1 MNLIYVA
8 SGGALG
14 SVVRYLMM
22 SVITKVA
29 GYDFPYGT
37 LAVNIIGS
45 CLMGV
50 LIGWLAKASGGFEQA
65 RVFIGVGV
73 LGGFTTFSA
82 FSLDVVTMFERGDHV
97 GVLLYI
103 FASVT
108 CSVIALFAGLYVMR
122 MVMPV

>member
-8 SGGALG
+8 CGGALG
-14 SVVRYLMM
+14 SVARYLTMAA
-22 SVITKVA
+22 VTRFL
-29 GYDFPYGT
+29 GYGFPYGT

-45 CLMGV
+45 CAMGA
-50 LIGWLAKASGGFEQA
+50 LIGWLAKMSGGFEQA

-82 FSLDVVTMFERGDHV
+82 FSLDVVTLFERGENPS
-97 GVLLYI
+97 VLVYI

-108 CSVIALFAGLYVMR
+108 LSVIALFAGLYLMR
-122 MVMPV
+122 MVGSV